1 MTTKKNGYISVDNAI
16 ALLFPIGGLLYIDGD
31 ADPNVLYE
39 GSTWQLIG
47 QDRCIMGAGGA
58 HTVGQTV
65 EAGLPNIV
73 GTAGAVR
80 GLDPSGVILNNR
92 NAGFGLVS
100 ESIHSAYEIKL
111 DASVASPIYGSS
123 DTVQPPAYFVNI
135 WKRIA

>member
-1 MTTKKNGYISVDNAI
+1 
-16 ALLFPIGGLLYIDGD
+16 
-31 ADPNVLYE
+31 
-39 GSTWQLIG
+39 
-47 QDRCIMGAGGA
+47 MGAGGA

-73 GTAGAVR
+73 GTAGGVR
-80 GLDPSGVILNNR
+80 GLNPSGAILNNR

-100 ESIHSAYEIKL
+100 ESIYSAYEFKL
-111 DASVASPIYGSS
+111 DASLASPIYGAS